1 MKNLSQWW
9 DSIQGYLFPCLD
21 KELGPLTEKLQQ
33 LISILEIIRIEDFIS
48 SSFGY
53 RGRPPKSRK
62 AIARSFIAK
71 AVYNMPTTR
80 ILLDRLDS
88 DISFRRIC
96 GWESKNEIP
105 NEATFS
111 RAFSEFSKF
120 GLAQI
125 VHDALI
131 KKVFKNN
138 IAHHV
143 SRDSTAIEARE
154 KPMKKSPKK
163 AKPSNKRGKLK
174 KDEIKAKKELTR
186 IEKQLDMSLYEMIN
200 DLPKKCDVGTKK
212 NSKGYKES
220 WIGYKAHIDTID
232 GDIPISILITSASL
246 HDSQVAIP
254 LAEIT
259 KAKIPNFYDL
269 MDAAY
274 DVQTIK
280 QHSFSLGH
288 VPIIDSNPRRNKD
301 LKEEIKQEKKAQ
313 KTLNWKP
320 PPLQRYKQRSS
331 AERVN
336 SQLKDNFGGRMI
348 RVRGNIKVCCH
359 LMFGVLALSAYQILN
374 LVFSCINS

>member
-1 MKNLSQWW
+1 MKTISQWW
-9 DSIQGYLFPCLD
+9 ENIQTYLFPWLE

-33 LISILEIIRIEDFIS
+33 LVSILEMIRIEDFIS
-48 SSFGY
+48 DNFGF
-53 RGRPPKSRK
+53 RGRPLKNRKPIARAYVAK
-62 AIARSFIAK
+62 AI
-71 AVYNMPTTR
+71 YNMPTTR
-80 ILLDRLDS
+80 ILLDRLNS
-88 DISFRRIC
+88 DIIFRRIC

-105 NEATFS
+105 DEATFS
-111 RAFSEFSKF
+111 RAFAEFSKS

-125 VHDALI
+125 VHDSLI
-131 KKVFKNN
+131 KKAFNNN

-143 SRDSTAIEARE
+143 SRDSTAIDARE
-154 KPMKKSPKK
+154 KPMKKQSME
-163 AKPSNKRGKLK
+163 AKPSNKRGRPK
-174 KDEIKAKKELTR
+174 KDEIRAKKEPTR
-186 IEKQLDMSLYEMIN
+186 IEKQLNMSLPEMLN
-200 DLPKKCDVGTKK
+200 DLPKNCDVGTKK

-232 GDIPISILITSASL
+232 GDIPISIILSSASL
-246 HDSQVAIP
+246 HDSQAAIP

-259 KAKIPNFYDL
+259 NDKIQNFYDL

-274 DVQTIK
+274 DVPAIK
-280 QHSFSLGH
+280 QHSQQLGH

-301 LKEEIKQEKKAQ
+301 LKKEMEQEKKAQ

-348 RVRGNIKVCCH
+348 RVQGSTKVFCH
-359 LMFGVLALSAYQILN
+359 LMFGVLALTAYQILN
-374 LVFSCINS
+374 LVR